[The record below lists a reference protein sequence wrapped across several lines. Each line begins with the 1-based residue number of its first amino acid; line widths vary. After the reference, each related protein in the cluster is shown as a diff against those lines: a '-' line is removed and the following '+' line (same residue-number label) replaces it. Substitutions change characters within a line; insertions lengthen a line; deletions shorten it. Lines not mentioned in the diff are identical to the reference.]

1 MKASLGEMMVIR
13 QRKMHINR
21 FNNGMNKKIRHI
33 VIGKITQ
40 NLQAINFIDTHKHD
54 DLTPELILELH
65 KIVTDNTIDNPDD
78 EGKFRRDDD
87 INVVDNR
94 TGK

>member
-1 MKASLGEMMVIR
+1 VDIFLNVVCQNI
-13 QRKMHINR
+13 
-21 FNNGMNKKIRHI
+21 KK
-33 VIGKITQ
+33 
-40 NLQAINFIDTHKHD
+40 AINFIDTHKHD

-87 INVVDNR
+87 INVVVP
-94 TGK
+94 KK